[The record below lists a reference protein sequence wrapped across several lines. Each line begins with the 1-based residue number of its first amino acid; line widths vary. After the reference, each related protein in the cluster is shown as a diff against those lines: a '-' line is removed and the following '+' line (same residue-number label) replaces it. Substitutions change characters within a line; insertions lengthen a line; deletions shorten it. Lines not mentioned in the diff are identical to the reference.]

1 MRAKQHPL
9 AVESHHH
16 LHPNQTLA
24 AADAQQEEQ
33 HRKSP
38 NSRRRRRGSR
48 RRSSAVAAED
58 KQEAEAEAKAEAEAD
73 KQDSNND
80 MASQAQPATASD
92 PFFMAVQQQQSNH
105 HKNRRRSSHTGVRS
119 KAKHRASLSKKEQ
132 DDDDDDSPAFQSLVD
147 IISEMKRLPSISIT
161 PTDESAPITTDKD
174 ANAWKRVR
182 RHSEPPQ
189 KMRQQQHPPP
199 HDSGANKSEQQHQRF
214 GEPVFT
220 NSFLPLEEEDDDG
233 ESRYADVLVSPLTNG
248 KEEPATLAAPPNR
261 SRSQSVPNTFF
272 NHQHGST
279 NQDHPAH
286 GRKPLY
292 PAHMSPTDAAA
303 AVRLRVL
310 YCGMLKV
317 DMQDSSEANVACEEL
332 DASIYIF
339 GSKYRNRALDGDQV
353 AVELVDVD
361 DMLNEKLT
369 KRQVRYTR
377 RLSAMSLNGASS
389 VTSNGALSSI
399 PEDGHSVLL
408 DAGSDMTERPK
419 YCGRV
424 VCILDRP
431 KNMLFSGTL
440 SLYRPHAKTLDNGS
454 RDKKET
460 HNPKIIWFIPADK
473 RLPLVAVPIK
483 NAPADF
489 IKYHEEYKN
498 RIFLG
503 TILRWPVTSL
513 HPFGSIEKE
522 IGWVGELGVHS
533 GVLLADHHI
542 KDAEFSEQV
551 LKAAAAVPT
560 KISPEDKKGRRDL
573 SQEAFDIFTLG
584 DAHQDLDCAFSVT
597 PAESVE
603 KGIYEVGIHVPDV
616 AAYVVANTPLD
627 REARERCCAVRLVD
641 KQIPILP
648 ESFIQSHCRFDVG
661 KQRLAY
667 SVMCR
672 FTEGGVLLHAWIGK
686 TLLKVKQ
693 HVDVGHLDN
702 HKDAGALLKLC
713 KKLQHNR
720 LHKLDGQSLARACES
735 FTLADSGYPQDI
747 ARIHQTDQNVL
758 AQELLILAN
767 IEVAQKISTR
777 FPDQALL
784 YRQAPTNMSTLTMLR
799 DHFDNAPAT
808 STVQGLLSL
817 VKEKETSTEKQ
828 DTLIRMIR
836 QAIPPAKYYSAGS
849 VDISKFRHAGFG
861 ASIYT
866 VFTEPTRNYAS
877 IYVQRQLDAALKGEG
892 QDSENYDLVDKIAR
906 HCNSAQL
913 LKMGAEQES
922 KKLYT
927 AAYIYRQC
935 LNEEV
940 KKITVD
946 AFVTQIKA
954 DVVQLYVPEYDLEL
968 SVVLNDQSLPGGQ
981 HTYDPIFHEMELTW
995 PADSSSSSS
1004 TDEKDDT
1011 KQIKHTLKQLSGI
1024 AISILVDMKAV
1035 KPVFQV
1041 EILKQH
1047 ALNK

>member
-1 MRAKQHPL
+1 MAKQHPL
-9 AVESHHH
+9 AVESH
-16 LHPNQTLA
+16 LHPNQMLA
-24 AADAQQEEQ
+24 AVDTRQEPK
-33 HRKSP
+33 KSL

-48 RRSSAVAAED
+48 RRSSTVADVATEEEKD
-58 KQEAEAEAKAEAEAD
+58 GQEEE
-73 KQDSNND
+73 QDDISN
-80 MASQAQPATASD
+80 QAQPSTESD
-92 PFFMAVQQQQSNH
+92 PFFTAVQQQSNH
-105 HKNRRRSSHTGVRS
+105 KSRRRSSHTGARS
-119 KAKHRASLSKKEQ
+119 KAKHRVSLSKKEE
-132 DDDDDDSPAFQSLVD
+132 DDESPAFQSLVD

-161 PTDESAPITTDKD
+161 PDTNTDESTAATVAMDTD

-189 KMRQQQHPPP
+189 KMRQQHQPHQH
-199 HDSGANKSEQQHQRF
+199 DNGIKKNGSVLKTINEQHQRF

-220 NSFLPLEEEDDDG
+220 NSFLPLEEEEDG
-233 ESRYADVLVSPLTNG
+233 ENKYADVLVSPLNND
-248 KEEPATLAAPPNR
+248 KEHMTLATSPPHR
-261 SRSQSVPNTFF
+261 SRSQSVPNTLV
-272 NHQHGST
+272 NQHHSIS
-279 NQDHPAH
+279 QDHPAN

-292 PAHMSPTDAAA
+292 PAHLNSTEAAA
-303 AVRLRVL
+303 AVRSRFL
-310 YCGMLKV
+310 YSGMLKV
-317 DMQDSSEANVACEEL
+317 DMQDSSEANVECEEL
-332 DASIYIF
+332 DAFIYIF

-353 AVELVDVD
+353 AVELMDVD
-361 DMLNEKLT
+361 DMLNEKST

-377 RLSAMSLNGASS
+377 RLSAMSLNGGQAASSS
-389 VTSNGALSSI
+389 VTSSGGLSSI
-399 PEDGHSVLL
+399 PEDNSSVLL
-408 DAGSDMTERPK
+408 DAASEMAQRPK

-460 HNPKIIWFIPADK
+460 HGPKIIWFIPADK

-503 TILRWPVTSL
+503 NILRWPVTSL

-551 LKAAAAVPT
+551 MKAAAAVPT
-560 KISPEDKKGRRDL
+560 KISHEDKKGRRDL
-573 SQEAFDIFTLG
+573 SQEQLDIFTFG
-584 DAHQDLDCAFSVT
+584 GGNQDLGCAFSVT
-597 PAESVE
+597 PADSAE

-627 REARERCCAVRLVD
+627 REVRERCCAVNLVD
-641 KQIPILP
+641 KKIPILP
-648 ESFIQSHCRFDVG
+648 ESFIKSHCRFDIG

-672 FTEGGVLLHAWIGK
+672 FTENGVLLHAWIGK
-686 TLLKVKQ
+686 TLVKTKL
-693 HVDVGHLDN
+693 HVDTNHLTS
-702 HKDAGALLKLC
+702 DASAMLKLC
-713 KKLQHNR
+713 KKLQQNR
-720 LHKLDGQSLARACES
+720 LHKLEGVSLAHPLEL

-747 ARIHQTDQNVL
+747 TRVHQTEQEVL
-758 AQELLILAN
+758 MQELLILAN
-767 IEVAQKISTR
+767 TEVAQKISTR

-784 YRQAPTNMSTLTMLR
+784 YRQAPANMSNLATIQ
-799 DHFDNAPAT
+799 DYFDNAPST
-808 STVQGLLSL
+808 STIQGLLNL
-817 VKEKETSTEKQ
+817 AKEKETSTEKQ
-828 DTLIRMIR
+828 DTLVHMIR
-836 QAIPPAKYYSAGS
+836 RAIPLAKYYSAGS
-849 VDISKFRHAGFG
+849 VDISKFRHTSFG

-866 VFTEPTRNYAS
+866 VFTEPTHNYAS
-877 IYVQRQLDAALKGEG
+877 IYIQRQLDAALKGEG

-906 HCNSAQL
+906 HCNSAHL
-913 LKMGAEQES
+913 LKMAAEQES

-946 AFVTQIKA
+946 SFVTQIKA
-954 DVVQLYVPEYDLEL
+954 GMLQLYVPEYDLEL
-968 SVVLNDQSLPGGQ
+968 SVVINDQSLPGGQ
-981 HTYDPIFHEMELTW
+981 HTYDPVFQEMELTW
-995 PADSSSSSS
+995 SANNSNN
-1004 TDEKDDT
+1004 TDEKDDE
-1011 KQIKHTLKQLSGI
+1011 KQIKHTLKQLSCI
-1024 AISILVDMKAV
+1024 SISILVDMKAI

-1041 EILKQH
+1041 EILKQQ
-1047 ALNK
+1047 

>member
-1 MRAKQHPL
+1 MQKGQVQVQEISHLHHPL
-9 AVESHHH
+9 AVESH
-16 LHPNQTLA
+16 LHPGQMLA
-24 AADAQQEEQ
+24 AVDVEKE
-33 HRKSP
+33 HKKSP

-48 RRSSAVAAED
+48 RRSSAVADMTAEED
-58 KQEAEAEAKAEAEAD
+58 GVE
-73 KQDSNND
+73 N
-80 MASQAQPATASD
+80 QAQPSAESD
-92 PFFMAVQQQQSNH
+92 PFFMAVQQESNN

-119 KAKHRASLSKKEQ
+119 KAKHRASVSKKEEEEEE
-132 DDDDDDSPAFQSLVD
+132 DATPAFQSLVD

-161 PTDESAPITTDKD
+161 PDTSTDDPAATALATAKD
-174 ANAWKRVR
+174 TNAWKRVR

-189 KMRQQQHPPP
+189 KTKQQHDN
-199 HDSGANKSEQQHQRF
+199 HKKNGSASQAVNEQHQRL

-220 NSFLPLEEEDDDG
+220 NSFLPLEEAEEEEG
-233 ESRYADVLVSPLTNG
+233 EENDASKYADVLVSPLNNSR
-248 KEEPATLAAPPNR
+248 EHMALATPPPNR
-261 SRSQSVPNTFF
+261 SRSQSVPNALV
-272 NHQHGST
+272 NHH
-279 NQDHPAH
+279 QDHTANNA
-286 GRKPLY
+286 RKPLY
-292 PAHMSPTDAAA
+292 PVHMNPTEAAA
-303 AVRLRVL
+303 EIRSRSL
-310 YCGMLKV
+310 YAGMLKV
-317 DMQDSSEANVACEEL
+317 DMQDSSEANVECEEL
-332 DASIYIF
+332 GASIYIF

-361 DMLNEKLT
+361 DMLNEKLA

-377 RLSAMSLNGASS
+377 RLSAMSLNGGQS
-389 VTSNGALSSI
+389 TCSNGALSSI
-399 PEDGHSVLL
+399 PEDDNSVLL
-408 DAGSDMTERPK
+408 DAESEITERPK

-460 HNPKIIWFIPADK
+460 HGPKIIWFVPTDK

-503 TILRWPVTSL
+503 NILRWPVTSL

-551 LKAAAAVPT
+551 MKAAAAVST
-560 KISPEDKKGRRDL
+560 KISHEDKKGRRDL
-573 SQEAFDIFTLG
+573 SQEQFDIFTFG
-584 DAHQDLDCAFSVT
+584 GVNQDLDCAFSVS
-597 PAESVE
+597 PAESVG

-616 AAYVVANTPLD
+616 AAYVAANTPLD
-627 REARERCCAVRLVD
+627 REARERCCAVHVVD
-641 KQIPILP
+641 KKIPILP

-667 SVMCR
+667 SVICR
-672 FTEGGVLLHAWIGK
+672 FTENGVLLHAWIGK
-686 TLLKVKQ
+686 TLVKTKQ
-693 HVDVGHLDN
+693 HVDINSLT
-702 HKDAGALLKLC
+702 KGASHMLKLC

-720 LHKLDGQSLARACES
+720 LHELDGVSLAHACES

-747 ARIHQTDQNVL
+747 QCIHQTDQDVL
-758 AQELLILAN
+758 LQELLILAN

-784 YRQAPTNMSTLTMLR
+784 YRQAPANMSKLTTIQ
-799 DHFDNAPAT
+799 DYFDNAPST
-808 STVQGLLSL
+808 STIQGLLSL
-817 VKEKETSTEKQ
+817 AKEHETSTEKQ
-828 DTLIRMIR
+828 DTLIHMIR

-849 VDISKFRHAGFG
+849 VDISKFRHASFG
-861 ASIYT
+861 ASIYA

-892 QDSENYDLVDKIAR
+892 QASDNYDLTDKIAR
-906 HCNSAQL
+906 HCNSAHL
-913 LKMGAEQES
+913 LKMAAEQES

-935 LNEEV
+935 LNEE
-940 KKITVD
+940 
-946 AFVTQIKA
+946 IKA
-954 DVVQLYVPEYDLEL
+954 DALQLYVPEYDLEL
-968 SVVLNDQSLPGGQ
+968 SVAINDQSLPGGQ
-981 HTYDPIFHEMELTW
+981 HKYDPIFHEMELTW
-995 PADSSSSSS
+995 PGDTQAD
-1004 TDEKDDT
+1004 EEDDT
-1011 KQIKHTLKQLSGI
+1011 KPIQHTLKQLSRI
-1024 AISILVDMKAV
+1024 SISILVDMKV
-1035 KPVFQV
+1035 IKPVFQV
-1041 EILKQH
+1041 EILQQ
-1047 ALNK
+1047 